1 MINIIFYKVLIILFN
16 GGGNMKCSVCG
27 CIDSKVTDSRLNE
40 DGTSIRRR
48 RECIQCMRRFTTYET
63 IEIAPILVIK
73 KNGVRQAFDINKLKN
88 GIFKSCEK
96 RPVSAADINNIV
108 DKISKKISNSLVT
121 EITSKQIGEYVM
133 SELKELDEVAYVR
146 YASVHRQFKDIS
158 TFLSEIETLLK
169 NKDNN

>member
-1 MINIIFYKVLIILFN
+1 
-16 GGGNMKCSVCG
+16 
-27 CIDSKVTDSRLNE
+27 
-40 DGTSIRRR
+40 
-48 RECIQCMRRFTTYET
+48 MRRFTTYET